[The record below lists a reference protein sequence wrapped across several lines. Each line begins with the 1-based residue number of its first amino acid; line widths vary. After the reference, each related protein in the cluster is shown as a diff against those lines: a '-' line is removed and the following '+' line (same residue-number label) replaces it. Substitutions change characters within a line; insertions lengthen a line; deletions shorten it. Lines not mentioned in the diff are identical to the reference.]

1 MAMNGFVSQCH
12 ICAPAFAFVVCLRH
26 ADRYSWPWLD
36 YARLLLEKQ
45 QELETGSENRI
56 HKWALGAGLWALPS
70 ICVVWPAQM
79 HNMITCKSP
88 ECDADYE
95 WQCVQGSCGDV
106 EQQVLELF
114 ISNLNFK
121 RSRRWLMNINFDF
134 KAAKQCKLNK
144 NYN

>member
-1 MAMNGFVSQCH
+1 MDLFLSATYVHRLSPLLCASDMQTDIAGHGLITHVYYWKSSRNWKQDRRIGFTNGRWARGFGLCH
-12 ICAPAFAFVVCLRH
+12 Q
-26 ADRYSWPWLD
+26 
-36 YARLLLEKQ
+36 YALC
-45 QELETGSENRI
+45 
-56 HKWALGAGLWALPS
+56 GL
-70 ICVVWPAQM
+70 QM